1 MTSRSERLLA
11 VHREL
16 DELFLLH
23 AECLLDL
30 ELELAIELLGAY
42 RELLFLHM
50 RHEETVLLPRYAALG
65 PLPRFPLVLYTG
77 QHEKL
82 RGMTDALVARTA
94 SLGGDPRA
102 VRRAVLELFDRHA
115 TFKHLLEHH
124 DGAER
129 QGLFAALDAAP
140 GELDDGTDAWWAER
154 RAYDALAERARAL
167 LDRAS

>member
-1 MTSRSERLLA
+1 VASPSERLVA

-23 AECLLDL
+23 AECLL
-30 ELELAIELLGAY
+30 ERQLELATELLGAY

-50 RHEETVLLPRYAALG
+50 EHEEKVLLPLYTRLG

-77 QHEKL
+77 QHEKI
-82 RGMTDALVARTA
+82 RGMVDALVARTGR
-94 SLGGDPRA
+94 LGGDARA
-102 VRRAVLELFDRHA
+102 VRRGVLELFDRHA
-115 TFKHLLEHH
+115 TYKHLLEHH

-140 GELDDGTDAWWAER
+140 SEAFDDGTEAWWVAR
-154 RAYDALAERARAL
+154 RAHDALVERAATH
-167 LDRAS
+167 